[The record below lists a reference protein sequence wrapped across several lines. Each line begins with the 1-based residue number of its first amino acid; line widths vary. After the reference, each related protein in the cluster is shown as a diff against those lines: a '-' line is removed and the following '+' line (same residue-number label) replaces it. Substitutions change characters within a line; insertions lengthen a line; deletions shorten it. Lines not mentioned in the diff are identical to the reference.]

1 MLERREIACA
11 IECSLT
17 PRPDVNFDGMIA
29 RAAEPA
35 LQKLVGRPGV
45 RLLSRLDPALTQPE
59 RLRQIALGLRS
70 PQQMLLDTE
79 TRKELLLL
87 LPSDEASKLA
97 DELGLSANGDPYDAL
112 QGLRVQRG
120 TQRADALLSF
130 FGLVDIAPEARP
142 PAATVEEIVP
152 AHPLFAHQRLAAE
165 RVLAGLRQEPFR
177 VLLHMPTGAGKTRT
191 AMHVIARMLN
201 DQEPLTVVWLAHS
214 EELCEQAVEEF
225 QSTWSALGGRELT
238 VHRWWGAH
246 DLDPEGTT
254 DGLVVAGLKKA
265 YSAGQRSV
273 EVIGNL
279 AGRAGLVVIDE
290 AHQAV
295 APAYRHVLDMLTG
308 SGRLTPL
315 LGLSAT
321 PGRTW
326 DDLDADQELADFF
339 FRQSVPLEVPGFES
353 PIEYLV
359 AEGYLA
365 KTEFVAL
372 NYTGDKTLS
381 EKDLQELAETL
392 EIPASVIEEL
402 AQDEQR
408 NLAIVTRAETMVRQH
423 PRLLVFAATVDHA
436 VLLATVLRARGI
448 EARAVT
454 GLTPAEERAQVI
466 ERFRGDGE
474 EPQVLVN
481 YGVLTAGFDA
491 PRTSAVII
499 ARPTN
504 SLVLYSQMVG
514 RATRGPRAGGNAQA
528 QVVTVVDTSLPGFSS
543 LVEAFHNWEDVWQ

>member
-1 MLERREIACA
+1 M
-11 IECSLT
+11 T
-17 PRPDVNFDGMIA
+17 FDDLISS
-29 RAAEPA
+29 AAEPT
-35 LQKLVGRPGV
+35 LQGLVGRPGV
-45 RLLSRLDPALTQPE
+45 RLLSRLGPELTQPE
-59 RLRQIALGLRS
+59 RLRQIALGLRT
-70 PQQMLLDTE
+70 PQEMLLEAE
-79 TRKELLLL
+79 TRRELLSL
-87 LPSDEASKLA
+87 LPPREAERLA
-97 DELGLSANGDPYDAL
+97 VELDLPTEPDPYQAL
-112 QGLRVQRG
+112 EGLRVQRG
-120 TQRADALLSF
+120 TKRATVLLGF
-130 FGLVDIAPEARP
+130 FGLAEIDVETRP
-142 PAATVEEIVP
+142 PTPTSEQIVP
-152 AHPLFAHQRLAAE
+152 GHPLFPHQRLAASK
-165 RVLAGLRQEPFR
+165 VLASLREEPHR

-201 DQEPLTVVWLAHS
+201 DREPLLVIWLAHS

-225 QSTWSALGGRELT
+225 QATWSALGGRELG
-238 VHRWWGAH
+238 VHRWWGTH
-246 DLDPEGTT
+246 DLEPEKVA
-254 DGLVVAGLKKA
+254 DGLIVAGLKKA

-273 EVIGNL
+273 GTIGGL

-295 APAYRHVLDMLTG
+295 APAYRHVLEMLTE

-339 FRQSVPLEVPGFES
+339 FRQSVPLEVPGYES

-381 EKDLQELAETL
+381 EKDLEELAETL
-392 EIPASVIEEL
+392 EIPASVIEDL
-402 AQDEQR
+402 AKDEQR
-408 NLAIVTRAETMVRQH
+408 NLAIVSRAEAMVRHH

-448 EARAVT
+448 ESRAVT
-454 GLTPAEERAQVI
+454 GLTPLEERARII
-466 ERFRGDGE
+466 ESFRSDGE

-514 RATRGPRAGGNAQA
+514 RATRGPRAGGNANA

>member
-1 MLERREIACA
+1 
-11 IECSLT
+11 
-17 PRPDVNFDGMIA
+17 MIA
-29 RAAEPA
+29 RAAEPT
-35 LQKLVGRPGV
+35 LQKLVGKPGV
-45 RLLSRLDPALTQPE
+45 RLLARLGPELTQPE
-59 RLRQIALGLRS
+59 RLRQIALGLQT
-70 PQQMLLDTE
+70 PQEMLLNPE
-79 TRKELLLL
+79 TRKELLFL
-87 LPSDEASKLA
+87 LPAKEAERLVV
-97 DELGLSANGDPYDAL
+97 DLGLTTNPDPYVAL
-112 QGLRVQRG
+112 EQMKVQRG
-120 TQRADALLSF
+120 TGRAASLLGF
-130 FGLVDIAPEARP
+130 FGLGEIDAEPRP

-152 AHPLFAHQRLAAE
+152 AHPLFAHQRLAAS
-165 RVLAGLRQEPFR
+165 RVLANLREEPHR

-201 DQEPLTVVWLAHS
+201 DQEPLLVIWLAHS

-225 QSTWSALGGRELT
+225 QDTWSALGGRELA

-246 DLDPEGTT
+246 ELEPDEVV

-273 EVIGNL
+273 GTIGGL

-295 APAYRHVLDMLTG
+295 APAYRHVLEMLTE

-339 FRQSVPLEVPGFES
+339 FRRSVPLEVPGYQS

-365 KTEFVAL
+365 KTEFIAL

-381 EKDLQELAETL
+381 QKDLEELAEAL
-392 EIPASVIEEL
+392 EIPSSVIEEL
-402 AQDEQR
+402 AADEQR
-408 NLAIVTRAETMVRQH
+408 NLAIVSRAEAMIRHHT
-423 PRLLVFAATVDHA
+423 RLLVFAATVDHA

-448 EARAVT
+448 ESRAIT
-454 GLTPAEERAQVI
+454 GQTPQEERGRII
-466 ERFRGDGE
+466 EGFRGDGE
-474 EPQVLVN
+474 EPQILVN
-481 YGVLTAGFDA
+481 FGVLTAGFDA

-514 RATRGPRAGGNAQA
+514 RAIRGPRAGGNASA

>member
-1 MLERREIACA
+1 
-11 IECSLT
+11 
-17 PRPDVNFDGMIA
+17 MI
-29 RAAEPA
+29 
-35 LQKLVGRPGV
+35 
-45 RLLSRLDPALTQPE
+45 
-59 RLRQIALGLRS
+59 
-70 PQQMLLDTE
+70 
-79 TRKELLLL
+79 
-87 LPSDEASKLA
+87 
-97 DELGLSANGDPYDAL
+97 GD
-112 QGLRVQRG
+112 
-120 TQRADALLSF
+120 
-130 FGLVDIAPEARP
+130 
-142 PAATVEEIVP
+142 
-152 AHPLFAHQRLAAE
+152 
-165 RVLAGLRQEPFR
+165 
-177 VLLHMPTGAGKTRT
+177 
-191 AMHVIARMLN
+191 
-201 DQEPLTVVWLAHS
+201 
-214 EELCEQAVEEF
+214 
-225 QSTWSALGGRELT
+225 
-238 VHRWWGAH
+238 
-246 DLDPEGTT
+246 
-254 DGLVVAGLKKA
+254 
-265 YSAGQRSV
+265 
-273 EVIGNL
+273 L

-339 FRQSVPLEVPGFES
+339 FRQSVPLEVPGYQS

-381 EKDLQELAETL
+381 EKDLKELAEQL
-392 EIPASVIEEL
+392 EIPAAVIEEL

-408 NLAIVTRAETMVRQH
+408 NLAIVTRAEAMLRRH
-423 PRLLVFAATVDHA
+423 PRLLIFAATVDHA

-448 EARAVT
+448 ESRAVT
-454 GLTPAEERAQVI
+454 GLTPAEERAQII

-514 RATRGPRAGGNAQA
+514 RAIRGPKAGGNEQA
-528 QVVTVVDTSLPGFSS
+528 QVVTIVDTSLPGFSS

>member
-1 MLERREIACA
+1 M
-11 IECSLT
+11 
-17 PRPDVNFDGMIA
+17 
-29 RAAEPA
+29 
-35 LQKLVGRPGV
+35 VGRPGV

-70 PQQMLLDTE
+70 PQQMLLDAE

-87 LPSDEASKLA
+87 LPSEEASKLA
-97 DELGLSANGDPYDAL
+97 GELGLSVDGDPYPAL
-112 QGLRVQRG
+112 QGLRVQQR
-120 TQRADALLSF
+120 TQRADALLGF
-130 FGLVDIAPEARP
+130 FGLADLPFEARS
-142 PAATVEEIVP
+142 PAATVEQIVP

-165 RVLAGLRQEPFR
+165 RVLASVRQEPYR

-201 DQEPLTVVWLAHS
+201 DEEPLTVVWLAHS

-225 QSTWSALGGRELT
+225 QSTWFALGGRELT
-238 VHRWWGAH
+238 VHRWWGEH
-246 DLDPEGTT
+246 DLHPEGAR

-273 EVIGNL
+273 DVIGGL

-326 DDLDADQELADFF
+326 DDLDTDQELADFF
-339 FRQSVPLEVPGFES
+339 FRQSVPLEIPGYES

-372 NYTGDKTLS
+372 NYTGDRTLS
-381 EKDLQELAETL
+381 EKDLRELAETL

-402 AQDEQR
+402 AEDEQR
-408 NLAIVTRAETMVRQH
+408 NLAIVTRAEAMVRQH
-423 PRLLVFAATVDHA
+423 SRLLVFAATVDHA
-436 VLLATVLRARGI
+436 ILLATVLRARGI
-448 EARAVT
+448 ESRAVT
-454 GLTPAEERAQVI
+454 GLTPAEERAQII
-466 ERFRGDGE
+466 ERFRGDGD

-514 RATRGPRAGGNAQA
+514 RATRGPRAGGNERA

-543 LVEAFHNWEDVWQ
+543 LVEAFHNWEDIWQ